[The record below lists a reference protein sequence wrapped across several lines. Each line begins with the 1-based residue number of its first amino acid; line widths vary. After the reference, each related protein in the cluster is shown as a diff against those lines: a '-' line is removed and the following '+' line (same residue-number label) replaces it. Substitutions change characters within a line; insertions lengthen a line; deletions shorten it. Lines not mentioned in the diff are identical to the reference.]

1 MFKNECCWD
10 ILDTYY
16 HKGGSQD
23 SVNPLIKHQIDSYNK
38 FIDNTLGQII
48 SGFNPIKITNN
59 LKADNLEQ
67 TYKININIVQPS
79 LTKAS
84 YQLPDGTHTIMTP
97 YIARMNNL
105 TYSSN
110 LYVNVNISIE
120 VTNSDGMIEKFDK
133 TVNGVYIGKIP
144 IMVRSKSCILCQVNG
159 IGEENNNECRYD
171 FGGYF
176 IVNGNEKVLI
186 SQDRINENKTLVF
199 QPNNN
204 SEGLYAE
211 IRSMNDNAY
220 LPPKTT
226 SLNMSGKLNHMGRII
241 RLNTSFLRSEVPVF
255 VMFRALGIISD
266 KDIIK
271 HIVYDLD
278 NKDNKRIITELMACC
293 EDACDVKTQEQAE
306 NVLIKILSCSN
317 KNSDNKELL
326 RNNLTNDFL
335 PHTGK
340 NYNRKALY
348 LGFMIRKMLRI
359 YMGYD
364 SYDNRDSYMNKRVDT
379 PGILMSNLFRQCYS
393 KMTKELKV
401 VIEKELNLWR
411 ANSNITNA
419 DIITDVNIRRYFKQ
433 SLMESWI
440 KYSLSTGNWGIKSI
454 GSYQNIKQGVSQVL
468 NRMSYSSTLSHLR
481 RINTSMEKNGKLV
494 QPRKLDHSQMGM
506 ICPAECFDP
515 NTPILLWN
523 GTIKKAEDIII
534 GDYLIDDNGNSV
546 RVKSTCSGEK
556 RMYEVIQHK
565 NNFMN
570 YTVTDNHILT
580 LKVKKHKNV
589 RNHRGKIEFSWFDK
603 KQLKYKYKDFNN
615 TEDLNEFK
623 TTIDDDNVIDITIE
637 QYLSLPENVQKQLY
651 TFKSNGINWETK
663 EVALDPYILGM
674 WLGDGFSSGYGFATA
689 DKELLDEYIKWGV
702 DNDATI
708 TKGNRYSYTIS
719 STINNTQTGISCNKT
734 EQAPLKKLLAK
745 YNLIN
750 NKHIP
755 LDYLTNDRKT
765 RLAVLAG
772 LIDTDGSVRANGH
785 EIRIAQGEPNYKI
798 IYDAEFLA
806 RSLGFS
812 CHLNDGICS
821 YTVNGEKRKKPYKE
835 LSITGKYLYE
845 IPTILPRKKLNKCNS
860 KGHEKRSDISLQ
872 SSFELVQKDVQ
883 PFVGWQL
890 EGNGRF
896 LLGDMSISHNT
907 PEGSSVGLVKNMA
920 LSTNISVSMN
930 STHVRNILKEEGVI
944 IYDDSNIDDN
954 FLNKLGDYNNVY
966 VIINGDIIGY
976 HELPNILY
984 NKLKHFKR
992 SGYIHPMT
1000 AVIWDI
1006 QHRFISIST
1015 EAGRMYRPLYIV
1027 DIDPVTQKREL
1038 RINRILKRKG
1048 ITWEQY
1054 IKDKNFDYFIAPC
1067 EASNNNDSEA
1077 YLEEEGFIEYM
1088 DCEEINHA
1096 MIATFPSDLDK
1107 GMKGTAYPPCY
1118 THCEIHPS
1126 LMNGILGVNIP
1137 FSDHNQSP
1145 RNCYQCINQNET
1157 VYMSDGTYKKIKDV
1171 IVGDKVICFNPI
1183 TMNND
1188 YTTVVAQYNRTTSK
1202 MVYTLSTISGRNII
1216 ATYDHKFMTNEG
1228 WMTVQN
1234 INELVKI
1241 GIYMNNYI
1249 YRTPFIPPSLNIDN
1263 IIVFKNTE
1271 EYSNIYKDMGLY
1283 PLSNTNNKINII
1295 ARIAGYYYANK
1306 NIFTN
1311 KKDADDFNKDVEYI
1325 GFKYGVFDTN
1335 YVLYFNRLTENIE
1348 WIKSCSNITKIEF
1361 VGAYLGYIYK
1371 SLDYINEINNSDNL
1385 SNVPDIPISY
1395 VFDNIDQTVSNIME
1409 ELNINK
1415 DWYESNQGISDY
1427 YNKIGSRYNNQFLK
1441 EIALVNEYLNYNKYK
1456 YRVGWDSNYSM
1467 KEWKNLIEFKGD
1479 LMFVP
1484 YYSKIKNNNNKIS
1497 DITVESDNHSFIA
1510 GNGFAVSNCAMGKQ
1524 ALGVY
1529 MSNFNRR
1536 IDTMGNILNYPQR
1549 SIVRTRLSKY
1559 TYSSELPSGTNA
1571 IVAIMTHTG
1580 FNQEDSIMVNQSA
1593 LDRGLF
1599 TSTYYKAMRD
1609 VCTKNHST
1617 GEEEVF
1623 TNPTNMTNGKP
1634 FSYRKLGDDGFVE
1647 KNTYV
1652 DANDIIAGKV
1662 MPKKTNGVI
1671 NYQDNSLC
1679 MKANDEGYIDMN
1691 YSGINSDGYKFCK
1704 VRIRKNRKP
1713 EIGDKCASTSAQK
1726 GTIGM
1731 TYKHQDMPF
1740 TKDGIVPDIIMNPHA
1755 IPSRMTIAQLMECI
1769 MGKAGCHIGS
1779 FGDATPYNDCSV
1791 ESIAKVLELSGME
1804 RYGNEIMYNGR
1815 TGEQIKTEI
1824 FIGPTYYQRLKHMVV
1839 DKVHSRGSNG
1849 PIVMLTR
1856 QASEGRARNGGLR
1869 LGEMERDAILGHA
1882 LPGFLKEKMLDTA
1895 DNYRIFICKKCGM
1908 SATVNTEKNIYK
1920 CNNCKNCTDIAQIR
1934 IPYAFKLLT
1943 QELYTMN
1950 VMMRYVCN

>member
-1 MFKNECCWD
+1 MFSKECCWD

-48 SGFNPIKITNN
+48 SGFNPIKIGNN
-59 LKADNLEQ
+59 MKTENTDQ

-120 VTNSDGMIEKFDK
+120 VTNADGMIEKFDK

-144 IMVRSKSCILCQVNG
+144 IMVRSKSCILYQVNG

-204 SEGLYAE
+204 IEGLYAE
-211 IRSMNDNAY
+211 IRSMNDNSY
-220 LPPKTT
+220 LPPRTT

-241 RLNTSFLRSEVPVF
+241 RLNTSFLRSEIPVF

-278 NKDNKRIITELMACC
+278 NNDNKRIITELMACC
-293 EDACDVKTQEQAE
+293 EDACDVHTQEQAE
-306 NVLIKILSCSN
+306 NILLKILSGAN
-317 KNSDNKELL
+317 KNTDNRELL
-326 RNNLTNDFL
+326 RNNIINDFL

-340 NYNRKALY
+340 NYKRKALY

-411 ANSNITNA
+411 ANNNITTA

-534 GDYLIDDNGNSV
+534 GDYLIDDNGNYV
-546 RVKSTCSGEK
+546 RVKSTCSGHK
-556 RMYEVIQHK
+556 TMYEVIQHK

-580 LKVKKHKNV
+580 LKVKYHKYSRKN
-589 RNHRGKIEFSWFDK
+589 KDKLSFMWFDK
-603 KQLKYKYKDFNN
+603 KELKYKYKTFNN

-637 QYLSLPENVQKQLY
+637 QYLSLPVNVQKLLY

-674 WLGDGFSSGYGFATA
+674 WLGDGLSSGYGFATV
-689 DKELLDEYIKWGV
+689 DKELLDKYIKWGV

-708 TKGNRYSYTIS
+708 TKNKHGCLYTIS
-719 STINNTQTGISCNKT
+719 STINNTQTGISCNKS
-734 EQAPLKKLLAK
+734 ESAPLKKLLAK
-745 YNLIN
+745 YNLVN

-765 RLAVLAG
+765 RLALLAG

-785 EIRIAQGEPNYKI
+785 EIRICQGEPNYKI

-812 CHLNDGICS
+812 CHLNDGTCS

-845 IPTILPRKKLNKCNS
+845 IPTILPRKKLNKCNN
-860 KGHEKRSDISLQ
+860 KGHEKRGDSSLQ
-872 SSFELVQKDVQ
+872 SSFELVQKDIQ

-920 LSTNISVSMN
+920 LSTSISVSMN
-930 STHVRNILKEEGVI
+930 SIHIRNVLKEEGVI
-944 IYDDSNIDDN
+944 IYDDSNIDNDY
-954 FLNKLGDYNNVY
+954 LDKLGDYNNIY
-966 VIINGDIIGY
+966 IMINGDIIGY
-976 HELPNILY
+976 HDKPNELY
-984 NKLKHFKR
+984 TKLKHYKR
-992 SGYIHPMT
+992 SGYIYPMT
-1000 AVIWDI
+1000 SVIWDI
-1006 QHRFISIST
+1006 QHRFITIST

-1027 DIDPVTQKREL
+1027 DIDSVTKKREL
-1038 RINRILKRKG
+1038 RINKILKRKG
-1048 ITWEQY
+1048 ISWEEY
-1054 IKDKNFDYFIAPC
+1054 KKDKNFDYFIAPC
-1067 EASNNNDSEA
+1067 ESSKIKDDES
-1077 YLEEEGFIEYM
+1077 YLDEEGFIEYM

-1107 GMKGTAYPPCY
+1107 GMKGTAYPPFY

-1157 VYMSDGTYKKIKDV
+1157 VYMSNGTYKKIKDV
-1171 IVGDKVICFNPI
+1171 VVGDKVVCFNPE
-1183 TMNND
+1183 TMIND
-1188 YTTVVAQYNRTTSK
+1188 YTTVVAQYNRLTPK
-1202 MVYTLSTISGRNII
+1202 MVYTISTISGRNII
-1216 ATYDHKFMTNEG
+1216 ATYDHKFITNQG
-1228 WMTVQN
+1228 WMEVCN
-1234 INELVKI
+1234 INELIKL
-1241 GIYMNNYI
+1241 GIYIKNYNYKTSYIEPTTIVNNM
-1249 YRTPFIPPSLNIDN
+1249 
-1263 IIVFKNTE
+1263 IVFKDTE
-1271 EYSNIYKDMGLY
+1271 EYSNIYKDMNLY
-1283 PLSNTNNKINII
+1283 PLTNINDKINII

-1306 NIFTN
+1306 NVFTN
-1311 KKDADDFNKDVEYI
+1311 KKDADDFNKDVEFI
-1325 GFKYGVFDTN
+1325 GFKYGIFDTN
-1335 YVLYFNRLTENIE
+1335 YVLYFNKLTENIK
-1348 WIKSCSNITKIEF
+1348 WLSDCSNIAKIEF
-1361 VGAYLGYIYK
+1361 IGAYLGAIYK
-1371 SLDYINEINNSDNL
+1371 SLDNIKQTNNSDI
-1385 SNVPDIPISY
+1385 PDIPISY
-1395 VFDNIDQTVSNIME
+1395 VFDNIDETVSKIME
-1409 ELNINK
+1409 EFGINK
-1415 DWYESNQGISDY
+1415 DWYETNDGIVLY
-1427 YNKIGSRYNNQFLK
+1427 YNTFGARYNYEFLQ
-1441 EIALVNEYLNYNKYK
+1441 EIALINEYVNYNKYK
-1456 YRVGWDSNYSM
+1456 YRIGWDSDYTIEQWS
-1467 KEWKNLIEFKGD
+1467 KLIEFKGD

-1484 YYSKIKNNNNKIS
+1484 FYSKTKNNNHKIS

-1617 GEEEVF
+1617 GEEEIF
-1623 TNPTNMTNGKP
+1623 TNPVNMTNGKP

-1704 VRIRKNRKP
+1704 VRVRKNRKP
-1713 EIGDKCASTSAQK
+1713 EIGDKCASLSAQK

-1779 FGDATPYNDCSV
+1779 FGDSTPYNDCSV
-1791 ESIAKVLELSGME
+1791 ENIAKVLELSGME

-1824 FIGPTYYQRLKHMVV
+1824 FIGPTYYQRLKHMVT
-1839 DKVHSRGSNG
+1839 DKIHSRGSSG

-1856 QASEGRARNGGLR
+1856 QASEGRARGGGLR

-1882 LPGFLKEKMLDTA
+1882 LPCFLKEKMLDTA
-1895 DNYRIFICKKCGM
+1895 DNYRIFICKKCGI

-1920 CNNCKNCTDIAQIR
+1920 CNNCKNSTDIAQVR

-1950 VMMRYVCN
+1950 VMMRYVTN